1 MNREKGMGFCGLA
14 CCLCEGK
21 EGCLGCREGTCPEK
35 ERCRPYECAQSR
47 ALEGCWQCE
56 EFPCQ
61 APVLQS
67 LRTQA
72 FVGYISKF
80 GMEKIMDRLEEG
92 EKDGIVYHH
101 PGLLTGDYDGMES
114 EEDVWVLLEGNKK
127 PQKA

>member
-14 CCLCEGK
+14 CCLCEEK

-92 EKDGIVYHH
+92 RRHVEKKEKR
-101 PGLLTGDYDGMES
+101 MES
-114 EEDVWVLLEGNKK
+114 CTTTQACSPAIMMG
-127 PQKA
+127 